1 MATTSVET
9 SLSSLLPTLNGN
21 LPSELVHLATSLLA
35 QSRTRLNLKSNE
47 EIARP
52 YACAQIACKR
62 LQLRLKLPTTHGR
75 PPLPPKVYAKLLELL
90 ENSLQAK
97 KPTSMKVDGRK
108 AVGGSGPSPAK
119 RPSTPKKR
127 GVTETETPSK
137 STAPTS
143 AARPSKKVES
153 MGKVSARAVTSTGG
167 EEEAPEWVMPLIR
180 RLCAALNT
188 PLLPPH
194 VYTGV
199 CVVLNLSGLWPRS
212 DSDPED
218 ELRSIV
224 SAMSIAVYFMVWTK
238 MKQGKTTPEVYFS
251 RCERAIEVTAEMGC
265 DSLSKDAVDDW
276 VKKMNDNGWC
286 RGQEWWDSV
295 PEDVMDV
302 VGRGAAEAGRYLDE
316 QDAVVGTR
324 RKRPRL
330 REDDQIEQQDKDGVL
345 LPGLGTMMQ
354 DAVDFLSAERAL
366 DYLEWKKGIL
376 ERVRQVERGKGK
388 VISVR

>member
-1 MATTSVET
+1 M
-9 SLSSLLPTLNGN
+9 P
-21 LPSELVHLATSLLA
+21 P
-35 QSRTRLNLKSNE
+35 
-47 EIARP
+47 
-52 YACAQIACKR
+52 
-62 LQLRLKLPTTHGR
+62 THGR

-97 KPTSMKVDGRK
+97 KPTSVKVDGRK
-108 AVGGSGPSPAK
+108 AMGGSGSSPAK
-119 RPSTPKKR
+119 RPSTPKTR

-143 AARPSKKVES
+143 AARPSKRVEFV
-153 MGKVSARAVTSTGG
+153 GKVSARAVASAGG

-188 PLLPPH
+188 PSLPPH

-199 CVVLNLSGLWPRS
+199 CMVLSLSGLWPRS
-212 DSDPED
+212 DSVPED
-218 ELRSIV
+218 ELRSTV
-224 SAMSIAVYFMVWTK
+224 SAMSIAVYFMVWIR
-238 MKQGKTTPEVYFS
+238 MKPGRITHEVYFS
-251 RCERAIEVTAEMGC
+251 RCERAIEVTTEMGC
-265 DSLSKDAVDDW
+265 GSLSKEAVDDW

-302 VGRGAAEAGRYLDE
+302 VGRGVAEAGRSLDE
-316 QDAVVGTR
+316 QDALVDTR

-330 REDDQIEQQDKDGVL
+330 REDDQIERQDKDGVL

-376 ERVRQVERGKGK
+376 ERIRQVERGKGK
-388 VISVR
+388 AISVR